1 MVCHA
6 LGRKEEPCGPTETSL
21 QDRREASGAREE
33 GPVLSGVS
41 EARACSSCG
50 APGDINQLRSV
61 NPAAASLGGCMAAR
75 LSKSSGRARGI
86 SLEEKPQR

>member
-1 MVCHA
+1 MSCSGEERKNHAVLLRPAFRTGGKLRA
-6 LGRKEEPCGPTETSL
+6 LGRK
-21 QDRREASGAREE
+21 
-33 GPVLSGVS
+33 VLSYLVCLKPG
-41 EARACSSCG
+41 RAAPCG